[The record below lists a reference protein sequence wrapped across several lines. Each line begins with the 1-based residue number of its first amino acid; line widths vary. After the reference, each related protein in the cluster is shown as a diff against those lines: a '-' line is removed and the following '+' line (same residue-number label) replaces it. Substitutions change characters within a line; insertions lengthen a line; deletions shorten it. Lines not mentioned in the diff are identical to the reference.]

1 MRSIYPTFIDNQA
14 TLINSDHLQTL
25 WMWKLAL
32 SVTYEDDNSIMKHVT
47 AIWQAVDKS
56 PKVFAIC
63 ALQSMTSI
71 YPTFIDNQA
80 TLINSDH
87 LQTLWMWKLA
97 FLSVTYEDD
106 NSIMKHVTG
115 SEMILC
121 ETQWTRPPSFSP
133 GWLIQ
138 WSMGEV
144 SYITL
149 FSPSDVTAFHRMKY
163 GGGVLHNLV
172 FTKGRHCVSQNSGYI
187 TTVPPLKWRFRGLV
201 G

>member
-1 MRSIYPTFIDNQA
+1 
-14 TLINSDHLQTL
+14 
-25 WMWKLAL
+25 
-32 SVTYEDDNSIMKHVT
+32 
-47 AIWQAVDKS
+47 
-56 PKVFAIC
+56 
-63 ALQSMTSI
+63 MTSI
-71 YPTFIDNQA
+71 YLTFIDNQA

-121 ETQWTRPPSFSP
+121 ETQWNRPPSFSP
-133 GWLIQ
+133 SWLIQ
-138 WSMGEV
+138 WSMGEG

-149 FSPSDVTAFHRMKY
+149 FSPSDVTAFHRIKY

-172 FTKGRHCVSQNSGYI
+172 FTKGRHCFSQNSGYI
-187 TTVPPLKWRFRGLV
+187 TTVPPLKWRSEHISKGQSLPLLWWLV
-201 G
+201 ASSLVPCLLDFFLPLLVQSPTSPGEKREAL

>member
-1 MRSIYPTFIDNQA
+1 MRYCVKLNELDLLRF
-14 TLINSDHLQTL
+14 L
-25 WMWKLAL
+25 WL
-32 SVTYEDDNSIMKHVT
+32 
-47 AIWQAVDKS
+47 IWQAVDKS